1 MTRLG
6 VVIDRKNYYR
16 LLGPVVEAA
25 LARGWEVVC
34 FHDYAQVR
42 SGTKGAEFPDV
53 SAVPAFRAGA
63 PRVETYLGP
72 ASLPEVLVRAGVT
85 AVVSLGL
92 PPEGLRAAG
101 ASSRVPWVSLQY
113 HGEIFSLLAPPAVLA
128 VDALGIYGPWWL
140 EAAVR
145 HFRARGLLACDG
157 AEERELRAKA
167 AVVGFPEMDQFDGI
181 DAAEVRR
188 RWKLPERKPVVLYLP
203 YPFRSNP
210 QSPWCRWAY
219 RSGNRAWRRL
229 RLRLAGARALEQ
241 SVARGWDDLAVTR
254 AVRAFCDANDALLV
268 VKSRAKDPVPGYL
281 ARLADLTLY
290 DESYYPPTIL
300 EALAVARVCIHF
312 YSTTVFEMAGAGVPS
327 LSVCPSSEEMGTTGG
342 WWGDFYTR
350 REGGPFQFRGIAET
364 VSIPEAI
371 ETLPRRRLE
380 EIVPDPAA
388 RAAYAARFLTSLDG
402 KSAGRLLDLAQ
413 AVQVRRSAVIASDPQ
428 FP

>member
-16 LLGPVVEAA
+16 LLAPVVEAA

-42 SGTKGAEFPDV
+42 TGTKGAEFPDV
-53 SAVPAFRAGA
+53 SAVPAFRSGA
-63 PRVETYLGP
+63 PRVETYRGSD
-72 ASLPEVLVRAGVT
+72 SLPEALDRAGVT
-85 AVVSLGL
+85 LVVSLGL
-92 PPEGLRAAG
+92 PPERLRVG
-101 ASSRVPWVSLQY
+101 ATPGRVGWVSLQY

-140 EAAVR
+140 EAAVSY
-145 HFRARGLLACDG
+145 FRTRGLLERDG
-157 AEERELRAKA
+157 ADERALRAKA
-167 AVVGFPEMDQFDGI
+167 AVVGFPEMDQFDSI

-188 RWKLPERKPVVLYLP
+188 RWRLPERRPIVLFLP

-210 QSPWCRWAY
+210 QTPWCRWAY
-219 RSGNRAWRRL
+219 RGGNRAWRRL
-229 RLRLAGARALEQ
+229 RLRLAGERALEQ
-241 SVARGWDDLAVTR
+241 SVVRGWDDKAVAR

-268 VKSRAKDPVPGYL
+268 VKSRAKDPVPGYV

-300 EALAVARVCIHF
+300 EALAVARLCIHF
-312 YSTTVFEMAGAGVPS
+312 YSTTVFEVVGAGVPS
-327 LSVCPSSEEMGTTGG
+327 LCLCPSSEEMGTTGG

-371 ETLPRRRLE
+371 ETLPGQRLE
-380 EIVPDPAA
+380 DIVPDPAA
-388 RAAYAARFLTSLDG
+388 REAYTARFLTLVDG

-413 AVQVRRSAVIASDPQ
+413 AVQGSGPRRQ
-428 FP
+428 